1 MTAEIKKS
9 RGRPRV
15 FDMDEALEKALKIF
29 WARGYEGTSIAE
41 LTETLGVNKPSLYAA
56 FGNKEELFYKALLRY
71 ASGPVAFVNEVL
83 KEPTARKVA
92 ETFLFRAAEF
102 LTDPQ
107 HPKGCMIVQ
116 GALSSGESAELVR
129 NILIKFRKSYEDQ
142 LAERFTKAISDG
154 DLSSKANPK
163 CLAKYLATIHQGM
176 SVQATSGATKDELLD
191 VANIALKAWQV

>member
-1 MTAEIKKS
+1 
-9 RGRPRV
+9 
-15 FDMDEALEKALKIF
+15 
-29 WARGYEGTSIAE
+29 
-41 LTETLGVNKPSLYAA
+41 
-56 FGNKEELFYKALLRY
+56 
-71 ASGPVAFVNEVL
+71 
-83 KEPTARKVA
+83 
-92 ETFLFRAAEF
+92 
-102 LTDPQ
+102 
-107 HPKGCMIVQ
+107 MIVQ

>member
-1 MTAEIKKS
+1 MTDEVKKS

-15 FDMDEALEKALKIF
+15 FDMDVALEKALKIF
-29 WARGYEGTSIAE
+29 WERGYEGTSIAE

-56 FGNKEELFYKALLRY
+56 FGNKEELFYKALMRY

-83 KEPTARKVA
+83 NEPTASKVA
-92 ETFLFRAAEF
+92 ESFLVKAAEF

-129 NILIKFRKSYEDQ
+129 NILINSRRLYENK
-142 LAERFTKAISDG
+142 LAERFAKAIVDG
-154 DLSSKANPK
+154 DLSSDANPK
-163 CLAKYLATIHQGM
+163 CLAKYLATLHQGM
-176 SVQATSGATKDELLD
+176 SVQATSGATKEELLD
-191 VANIALKAWQV
+191 VAKIALKVWR